1 MRKQLLLTIVST
13 ILVVS
18 LINLASAVT
27 LDTGTVLT
35 TSVSNSSLTF
45 TIPITVDSIV
55 IETNNITLTNIVCT
69 GDLVEDFTNVIWIT
83 TNTNLDSSSYC
94 TQYES
99 DRNNICASLGL
110 GIDNVSSK
118 LPIVFTIAGVILLLG
133 ILGIAWVVYQGGT
146 GIGIDV
152 NLNLIIA
159 LVMGVVGLIVVSII
173 ALVITS
179 TVCSI

>member
-1 MRKQLLLTIVST
+1 MCPTAHFVTHQYQLACLRHQSNL
-13 ILVVS
+13 S
-18 LINLASAVT
+18 LQIFLWC
-27 LDTGTVLT
+27 
-35 TSVSNSSLTF
+35 
-45 TIPITVDSIV
+45 IPCLNQQI
-55 IETNNITLTNIVCT
+55 
-69 GDLVEDFTNVIWIT
+69 
-83 TNTNLDSSSYC
+83 
-94 TQYES
+94 ES